1 MGQYKKIL
9 TLAILSI
16 IRYSIAWYLAGII
29 LEFIENHHLS
39 SSTSFIRGT
48 LYILFALLFCIIF
61 DNILDLI
68 VFIDTVELY
77 VNGCECD
84 KERNY
89 NSMIS
94 QYNDIKNNQEMVNH
108 LTKCFECDRIRFQ

>member
-1 MGQYKKIL
+1 MEISKIL
-9 TLAILSI
+9 VVQSPVHFWNLIKN
-16 IRYSIAWYLAGII
+16 RD
-29 LEFIENHHLS
+29 E
-39 SSTSFIRGT
+39 
-48 LYILFALLFCIIF
+48 IF

-68 VFIDTVELY
+68 VFIDTVDLY
-77 VNGCECD
+77 INGCECD